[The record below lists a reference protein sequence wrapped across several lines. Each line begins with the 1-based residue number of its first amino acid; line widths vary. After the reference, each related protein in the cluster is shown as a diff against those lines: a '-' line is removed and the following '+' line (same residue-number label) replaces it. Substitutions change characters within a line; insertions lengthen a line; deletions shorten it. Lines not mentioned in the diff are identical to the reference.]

1 MFLPQYQ
8 HRLTLVNLSRLHG
21 TRTMTPNKFQR
32 LFLRQYRELHEAP
45 SPKRVILIRQLRV
58 FLGAVLM
65 VGGMA
70 VLLLFVAGPA
80 LAIFIPFGVGLIL
93 GNSASNLGALFRRG
107 AAWSVV
113 EEITNWPKVYELLD
127 GTKDRQK

>member
-1 MFLPQYQ
+1 MFLGVV
-8 HRLTLVNLSRLHG
+8 LTAGV
-21 TRTMTPNKFQR
+21 
-32 LFLRQYRELHEAP
+32 
-45 SPKRVILIRQLRV
+45 
-58 FLGAVLM
+58 
-65 VGGMA
+65 MA

-93 GNSASNLGALFRRG
+93 GNSASNLGALLRRG

-127 GTKDRQK
+127 GIKDRQK